1 MITSILLMRKVSEE
15 GNFPKLHNDTQRTGF
30 IFLYPSECANENEN
44 QMADKRKREEEDIKK
59 PGI

>member
-1 MITSILLMRKVSEE
+1 MRKVSEE
-15 GNFPKLHNDTQRTGF
+15 GNFPKLHNDTQCTGF